1 MNAEREVRDQT
12 RAEED
17 GVAVQEEFKV
27 EEDVECNCKCRRC
40 AGLDSEFLEKLSSSS
55 LKSW

>member
-1 MNAEREVRDQT
+1 MNQEQMQQMNAEREVRDQT

-40 AGLDSEFLEKLSSSS
+40 AGLDSEFLE
-55 LKSW
+55 